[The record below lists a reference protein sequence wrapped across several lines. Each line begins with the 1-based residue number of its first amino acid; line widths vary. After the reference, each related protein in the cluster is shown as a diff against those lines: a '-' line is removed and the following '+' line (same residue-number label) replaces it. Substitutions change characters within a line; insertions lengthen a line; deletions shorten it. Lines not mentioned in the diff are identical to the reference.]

1 MKMSQ
6 LLTFLISKEKG
17 HNCKF
22 YYKLMLLSSYIREC
36 TQQSSSINHER
47 KDQLKNPM
55 DQELLILS
63 YITKTQDPQR
73 VYHSP
78 TPKRHFLE
86 YDILKEKV
94 EENYS
99 KET

>member
-1 MKMSQ
+1 
-6 LLTFLISKEKG
+6 
-17 HNCKF
+17 
-22 YYKLMLLSSYIREC
+22 
-36 TQQSSSINHER
+36 
-47 KDQLKNPM
+47 M

-63 YITKTQDPQR
+63 YITKTQDPPW

-78 TPKRHFLE
+78 TPKRHFLA